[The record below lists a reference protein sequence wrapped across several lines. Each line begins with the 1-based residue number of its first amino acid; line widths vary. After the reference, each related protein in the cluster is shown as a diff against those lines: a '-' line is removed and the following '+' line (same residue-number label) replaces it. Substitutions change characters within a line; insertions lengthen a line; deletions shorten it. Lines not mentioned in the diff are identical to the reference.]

1 MSANE
6 FSRKGL
12 HRATRVLSGY
22 VQRGVLPG
30 LVAAFARGDATQ
42 IEVHGRQDVDR
53 GESMRAD
60 SIFRISSMSKP
71 ITAVA
76 ALMLVEDCVLRLDD
90 PVDEFLPELADRRVL
105 KRPGGPLAETVPAE
119 RAITLRDLL
128 TFRAGFGATWD
139 PDWPVTAA
147 AIERGVAPRP
157 PRLAATPAPAP
168 DLYLSRLG
176 ELPLVHQPGE
186 AWLYHTG
193 IAVAG
198 VLIARASGR
207 TLEDF
212 LHERIFEPLGMDDT
226 GFHVPPDKLNRFT
239 TLYTTDRATN
249 ALTVADSAE
258 DGQWTAAPAFPDGGA
273 DLVSTVE
280 DYLVFARMLLGG
292 GRYSGTRLLS
302 RPLVELM
309 TSDQLTAENK
319 ARGGL
324 LPGMW
329 DAAGWGMGVQVTT
342 RKTGF
347 PAVGQYGWNGGLGST
362 WFNDP
367 EENLVGILLTP
378 RMWDSPATP
387 RVAQDFETCVYA
399 ALEN

>member
-1 MSANE
+1 MAVNE

-30 LVAAFARGDATQ
+30 LVAAFARGDSTQ
-42 IEVHGRQDVDR
+42 IEVHGRQDLDR

-76 ALMLVEDCVLRLDD
+76 ALMLVEDCVLGLDD
-90 PVDEFLPELADRRVL
+90 PVDDFLPELADRRVL
-105 KRPGGPLAETVPAE
+105 KRPGGPLDETVPAE
-119 RAITLRDLL
+119 RPITLRDLL
-128 TFRAGFGATWD
+128 TFRAGFGGTWD

-147 AIERGVAPRP
+147 AIERGVAPQP
-157 PRLAATPAPAP
+157 PRLTPKPAPAT
-168 DLYLSRLG
+168 DLYLRRLG

-198 VLIARASGR
+198 ALIARASGQG
-207 TLEDF
+207 LGDF
-212 LHERIFEPLGMDDT
+212 LRERIFEPLGMDDT
-226 GFHVPPDKLNRFT
+226 GFHVPADKLDRFT
-239 TLYTTDRATN
+239 TLYTADRETK
-249 ALTVADSAE
+249 ALTVADPAE
-258 DGQWTAAPAFPDGGA
+258 DGKWTADPLFPDGGG
-273 DLVSTVE
+273 DLVSTID

-309 TSDQLTAENK
+309 TSDQLTPENK

-324 LPGMW
+324 QPGMW
-329 DAAGWGMGVQVTT
+329 DAHGWGMGLRVTT

-347 PAVGQYGWNGGLGST
+347 ASVGQYGWNGGLGSM

-378 RMWDSPATP
+378 RMWDSPAPP

-399 ALEN
+399 ALQN